1 MGFIEQAMEPK
12 MLEQIRNWRRTRRYR
27 HTVEALK
34 ALSAEELQALGIR
47 PAEIGRLAWAAST

>member
-1 MGFIEQAMEPK
+1 

-27 HTVEALK
+27 STVQELK